1 MPTNRRLSRLLLVLA
16 CAVAWL
22 LVACAP
28 QSPSPRQGERR
39 VVLSTEYDDRRAGD
53 EAFKELQAELG
64 LVDAPELT
72 AYVRRI
78 GSRLVLHAPQRSFPY
93 QFAIVDQFEP
103 NAFALPGGYIFVS
116 RGLLALANSEDELAN
131 VIGHEITHAA
141 ERHAAAQQEYARRQN
156 PLALPWILMG
166 RLAAYGRDQE
176 RDADRSGQILAARAG
191 YDPAAMSEFLKN
203 LGGVERLQTGVSRI
217 PSFAATHPGISERVA
232 ECAARAQTID
242 WERDPALPVGREA
255 YLRQLDGLPLGTN
268 PAEGVFDGDR
278 FLHPDLD
285 FHLQFP
291 HGWDYKNTHEAV
303 GAVSPTGD
311 AVIFL
316 KAEGAER
323 DPMLAADDFVAAH
336 AEEFALRV
344 LRAQP
349 VRIGDIDAF
358 RLEIE
363 GTSGGQ
369 KLAGLLTFIP
379 YGGLMYRITGVA
391 PVRVIGQYQG
401 RARKAAGSFRPLTV
415 RERASIEKTTLRIVR
430 AVPDEELVTLSKRTG
445 NTWDPQRT
453 AVLNGLPATTRFQG
467 GEGVK
472 IAQSEPYRPSE
483 TSALPR

>member
-1 MPTNRRLSRLLLVLA
+1 MPTNRRQPGLLPVVA

-22 LVACAP
+22 LAACAP
-28 QSPSPRQGERR
+28 QSPSPRNRERR
-39 VVLSTEYDDRRAGD
+39 VVLSTEYDDQRVGE
-53 EAFKELQAELG
+53 EAFQELQAEIG
-64 LVDAPELT
+64 LVDDPELI

-78 GSRLVLHAPQRSFPY
+78 GSRLALHASQRSFPY
-93 QFAIVDQFEP
+93 QFAIVDEFEP

-176 RDADRSGQILAARAG
+176 RDADRGGQILAARGG

-232 ECAARAQTID
+232 DCAARALTID
-242 WERDPALPVGREA
+242 WERDPALPEGREA

-268 PAEGVFDGDR
+268 PAEGIFDGDR

-291 HGWDYKNTHEAV
+291 HGWDYHNTHEAV

-316 KAEGAER
+316 KGEGAER
-323 DPMLAADDFVAAH
+323 DPKLAAGDFLAAH
-336 AEEFALRV
+336 AEEFALQV
-344 LRAQP
+344 VRAQS
-349 VRIGDIDAF
+349 VRIGDIDAY
-358 RLEIE
+358 RLEVE
-363 GTSGGQ
+363 GVSGGQ

-379 YGGLMYRITGVA
+379 HRGLMYRITGVA

-401 RARKAAGSFRPLTV
+401 RVRKAVGSFRPLTV
-415 RERASIEKTTLRIVR
+415 REQASIEKTTLRIVT
-430 AVPDEELVTLSKRTG
+430 AAPDEELVTLSKRTG

-453 AVLNGLPATTRFQG
+453 AVLNGLSATTRFHG
-467 GEGVK
+467 GENVK
-472 IAQSEPYRPSE
+472 IAQSEPYRPSK
-483 TSALPR
+483 TSALTR

>member
-1 MPTNRRLSRLLLVLA
+1 MPKNRRLSRLLPVSA

-22 LVACAP
+22 LAACAP
-28 QSPSPRQGERR
+28 QSPPPRERAR
-39 VVLSTEYDDRRAGD
+39 TVVLSTEYDDQRAGE
-53 EAFKELQAELG
+53 EAYQELQAEIG
-64 LVDAPELT
+64 LLDDPELT
-72 AYVRRI
+72 AYVQRI
-78 GSRLVLHAPQRSFPY
+78 GSRLVLHAPQRSFSY

-141 ERHAAAQQEYARRQN
+141 DRHAAAQQEYARRQN

-166 RLAAYGRDQE
+166 RLAAYSRDQE
-176 RDADRSGQILAARAG
+176 QAADGGGQILAAQAG
-191 YDPAAMSEFLKN
+191 YDPAAMSEFLKK

-217 PSFAATHPGISERVA
+217 PSFAATHPGISERVGD
-232 ECAARAQTID
+232 CAARAQTIR
-242 WERDPALPVGREA
+242 WERDPGLPEGREA
-255 YLRQLDGLPLGTN
+255 YLRQIEGLVLGTN

-291 HGWDYKNTHEAV
+291 HGWDYHNRRDSV

-316 KAEGAER
+316 KTEGAER
-323 DPMLAADDFVAAH
+323 DPKLAAHDFVAAH
-336 AEEFALRV
+336 AEEFALQV
-344 LRAQP
+344 VRAQP
-349 VRIGDIDAF
+349 VRIGDIAAF

-369 KLAGLLTFIP
+369 KLAGLMTFIP
-379 YGGLMYRITGVA
+379 YRGLMYRITGVA

-401 RARKAAGSFRPLTV
+401 RARKAAGSFRPLSV
-415 RERASIEKTTLRIVR
+415 RERASIEKTTLRIVA
-430 AVPDEELVTLSKRTG
+430 AVPDEALVTLSKRTG

-453 AVLNGLPATTRFQG
+453 AVLNGFLATTRFQG
-467 GEGVK
+467 GEAVK
-472 IAQSEPYRPSE
+472 IAQSEPYRPPK
-483 TSALPR
+483 TSALTR